1 MNTFSLIL
9 ILATLFS
16 AVCYVYDRKKDR
28 PIRLKNVVALKEN
41 NPNATKKEIKKLLEP
56 TNLVGQIGSMFPIIL
71 FVFIFRSFIIEP
83 FRIPSGSMMPTL
95 LSGDF
100 IAVTKWSYGFKDPL
114 SNAPIIKFGDVERGD
129 VIVFK
134 YPEDPSVDFIK
145 RVVGLPGDEVIY
157 KDKNIYI
164 KQKCEG
170 NDCKEPVLVH
180 RVANGN
186 YIDNTSTFDESY
198 NVYTET
204 LLNEDGNHQIMI
216 NPNAPEYRGYFYR
229 QTGRDFGSW
238 VVPDGQYFALGD
250 NRDNSRDSRFWGFV
264 PREYIKGKAVFVWL
278 SLEFDRDETD
288 FLPSWIPSNI
298 RFDRIGGIE

>member
-16 AVCYVYDRKKDR
+16 AVCYIYDRKHGR
-28 PIRLKNVVALKEN
+28 PIRLKNVAALKEA

-56 TNLVGQIGSMFPIIL
+56 TNLVGQIASMFPIIL
-71 FVFIFRSFIIEP
+71 FVLVFRSFIIEP

-114 SNAPIIKFGDVERGD
+114 TNTPIIKFGDVQRGD

-164 KQKCEG
+164 KPKCEG
-170 NDCKEPVLVH
+170 NDCKEPILVH
-180 RVANGN
+180 RVSNGH
-186 YIDNTSTFDESY
+186 YIDKTSTFDESY

-216 NPNAPEYRGYFYR
+216 NPNEPDHRGYFYR
-229 QTGRDFGSW
+229 QTGHDFGSW
-238 VVPDGQYFALGD
+238 VVPEGQYFALGD

-264 PREYIKGKAVFVWL
+264 PLEYIKGKAVFVWL